1 MPSRERKEWSL
12 EASSRSMVRPSM
24 QDVRGGPRD
33 KKTYCASL
41 PRRRMG
47 GQPDG
52 WKREMDERW
61 TKKEKDEDREV
72 ITDRAEDFFASLNL

>member
-1 MPSRERKEWSL
+1 
-12 EASSRSMVRPSM
+12 
-24 QDVRGGPRD
+24 
-33 KKTYCASL
+33 
-41 PRRRMG
+41 MG